1 LVIGGDAAFFRV
13 TKRLHNRL
21 HGFAGDGGP
30 LDDDARADYERAT
43 ERTAAELAALVR
55 PGDVA
60 LLHDPQTAGLVG
72 PLREAGAAVVWR
84 CHVGTDQPNDLTR
97 ETWRFLLP
105 YIQRAHAYVFSREA
119 FVWDDVPAE
128 TVAIVP
134 PSIDA
139 FAPKN
144 AWLAPDVVAATLH
157 TAGIAAENPA
167 AMPIFTRTD
176 GTPGRVDR
184 QAEAI
189 QSRPLEPEDPV
200 LAQVSRWDRLKDPLG
215 VMRGFAEHVGGD
227 ARLVLAGPSTA
238 AVSDDPEGPEVLRE
252 AIAMRE
258 GLPADVRERVH
269 LLSLPMDDL
278 EENATI
284 VNALQRRAD
293 VIAQKSLAEG
303 FGLTVAEGMW
313 KGRPVIGSRVGGIQD
328 QIVNGETGVLV
339 DANDLEAFGRAAA
352 ELLAD
357 PGRAAAM
364 GRTAQERVRDHFLG
378 ARHLAQYLELFQRVL
393 GE

>member
-1 LVIGGDAAFFRV
+1 
-13 TKRLHNRL
+13 
-21 HGFAGDGGP
+21 
-30 LDDDARADYERAT
+30 
-43 ERTAAELAALVR
+43 
-55 PGDVA
+55 
-60 LLHDPQTAGLVG
+60 
-72 PLREAGAAVVWR
+72 
-84 CHVGTDQPNDLTR
+84 
-97 ETWRFLLP
+97 
-105 YIQRAHAYVFSREA
+105 
-119 FVWDDVPAE
+119 
-128 TVAIVP
+128 
-134 PSIDA
+134 
-139 FAPKN
+139 
-144 AWLAPDVVAATLH
+144 
-157 TAGIAAENPA
+157 
-167 AMPIFTRTD
+167 
-176 GTPGRVDR
+176 
-184 QAEAI
+184 
-189 QSRPLEPEDPV
+189 
-200 LAQVSRWDRLKDPLG
+200 
-215 VMRGFAEHVGGD
+215 
-227 ARLVLAGPSTA
+227 
-238 AVSDDPEGPEVLRE
+238 VSDDPEGPEVLRE